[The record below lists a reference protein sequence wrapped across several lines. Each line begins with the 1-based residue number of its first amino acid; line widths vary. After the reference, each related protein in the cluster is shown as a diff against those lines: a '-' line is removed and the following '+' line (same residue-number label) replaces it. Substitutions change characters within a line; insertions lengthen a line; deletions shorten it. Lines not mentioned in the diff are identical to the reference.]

1 MKTKQI
7 IKNII
12 ISIIMGIVLGSIT
25 EFALIFDISWLI
37 RITQSITF
45 WGVIICICAFISENY
60 ALALIN
66 PSLVLTLMNMAYYV
80 IRLIKSGY
88 TDIEAWKLFTLTGIA
103 GSMYI
108 GTIIS
113 IIKTFYHKQ
122 NNILIKHNFIFSI
135 DLGIIVGFVIS
146 IIIKFWGDRI
156 RKK

>member
-60 ALALIN
+60 
-66 PSLVLTLMNMAYYV
+66 
-80 IRLIKSGY
+80 KS
-88 TDIEAWKLFTLTGIA
+88 E
-103 GSMYI
+103 
-108 GTIIS
+108 
-113 IIKTFYHKQ
+113 
-122 NNILIKHNFIFSI
+122 FSFNSNEYG
-135 DLGIIVGFVIS
+135 LLCN
-146 IIIKFWGDRI
+146 
-156 RKK
+156 